1 MDQLAF
7 SVITG
12 GNQQRN
18 QAYIVSMV
26 SELCL
31 ITAQGVHCQL
41 FSQQRQSVYAADLI
55 IYLACCKQDGR
66 FQYFLSDCGKLSL
79 GQSLD
84 WRLSSNPDRV
94 SADAI
99 LIKQGVFSKAA
110 VFQNT
115 ERSHLMTMHGFLGS
129 DNVITWRSKTYRLIM
144 SYTQSNPQ
152 ITS

>member
-41 FSQQRQSVYAADLI
+41 FSQQR
-55 IYLACCKQDGR
+55 
-66 FQYFLSDCGKLSL
+66 
-79 GQSLD
+79 
-84 WRLSSNPDRV
+84 
-94 SADAI
+94 
-99 LIKQGVFSKAA
+99 
-110 VFQNT
+110 
-115 ERSHLMTMHGFLGS
+115 
-129 DNVITWRSKTYRLIM
+129 
-144 SYTQSNPQ
+144 
-152 ITS
+152 